1 MIHCNIAVNIL
12 VDTHYVTDV
21 RLKIVILNHFPE
33 LQMRV
38 LLANWGYSKM
48 AFV

>member
-1 MIHCNIAVNIL
+1 MILIHCNIAQNML
-12 VDTHYVTDV
+12 VDTYYV
-21 RLKIVILNHFPE
+21 RLKILILNHFSE